1 MTAPTV
7 TEPVVSTAT
16 PPTDDTA
23 ALQPVAEALPAMIVA
38 GKPCEAEVET
48 LLAALKA
55 QEDKLELLVAGSQR
69 DREHKRLIFGAIRK
83 SKLFPVKSTDDL
95 FGFVMA
101 LNDPTAT
108 KSLLRSVYQHP
119 KHDDVTVYRFTIP
132 AGYNAFSRM
141 IRLGELLERNHRYA
155 WEVHPVRIVDELGV
169 ATVKFHAPKLEPLS
183 TDVVTFH
190 VKDGCLVAWHAGE
203 DPSVFQLFDNS
214 DCWVHCG
221 VNLLKE

>member
-1 MTAPTV
+1 MTDTLA
-7 TEPVVSTAT
+7 TESATLTPVV
-16 PPTDDTA
+16 PTNDTGE
-23 ALQPVAEALPAMIVA
+23 LKTVAEVLPSMIVA
-38 GKPCEAEVET
+38 GKPCDAEVEL

-55 QEDKLELLVAGSQR
+55 QEEKLEKLVPGSQR

-83 SKLFPVKSTDDL
+83 SKLFPVKSADDL
-95 FGFVMA
+95 FGLVMA
-101 LNDPTAT
+101 LNDPTT
-108 KSLLRSVYQHP
+108 SKSLLRSVYQHP

-169 ATVKFHAPKLEPLS
+169 AVVKFHAPKLEPLS